1 MLDLNDFMKEVKSG
15 RISKDSIRVVRLNGV
30 IIDYDLPQESVSENE
45 VVEVM
50 TLNDM
55 VAEIFE
61 LC

>member
-30 IIDYDLPQESVSENE
+30 IIDYALPQESVSENE

-55 VAEIFE
+55 VAELFE

>member
-1 MLDLNDFMKEVKSG
+1 MLDLNDFLKEVKSG
-15 RISKDSIRVVRLNGV
+15 RISKDSVRVARRNGV
-30 IIDYDLPQESVSENE
+30 IIDYVLPQESVSENE

-55 VAEIFE
+55 VAEIFD